1 MIEPSTIVYI
11 AALIFMAVCSTAV
24 VLWTGYHDNFTQRV
38 GLSLVAL
45 GACGEI
51 FAIVQNQG
59 TTRTVM
65 TLFLGVLLFGVGT
78 WFKVR
83 KQEFSHD

>member
-45 GACGEI
+45 SACGEI
-51 FAIVQNQG
+51 FATIQQQS
-59 TTRTVM
+59 TTRTLT
-65 TLFLGVLLFGVGT
+65 TLVIGVLLFGVGT